1 MSQNELLKLVPG
13 RAERPVVATQP
24 DPRPRFQ
31 ASILSVVDQAANFR
45 IAMTVN
51 ANPQN
56 SAPSAPTSGSVL
68 AVFGN
73 ALGAGSALAS
83 SAAGAAVGA
92 AITIRTGTSCFGAG
106 GGGGIVPVRF
116 TC

>member
-45 IAMTVN
+45 IVMIVN

-73 ALGAGSALAS
+73 SLGAGSALA
-83 SAAGAAVGA
+83 AGAGVGA
-92 AITIRTGTSCFGAG
+92 AITIRTGTSCLGAA
-106 GGGGIVPVRF
+106 GGGIVPVRF

>member
-1 MSQNELLKLVPG
+1 MAHLLLDNCRCNALCEHLTGCSPPKRL
-13 RAERPVVATQP
+13 
-24 DPRPRFQ
+24 
-31 ASILSVVDQAANFR
+31 LSSDFDVVDQAVNFR
-45 IAMTVN
+45 IAMIVN

-56 SAPSAPTSGSVL
+56 SAPSAPTSGSML

-73 ALGAGSALAS
+73 SLGAGSALATC
-83 SAAGAAVGA
+83 AGVGA
-92 AITIRTGTSCFGAG
+92 AITIRIGTSCLGAG